1 MKNYIVNVKYKK
13 SSVNFSVKAFNRKDA
28 IEEVKIIMNNT
39 TLFAFS
45 DIEKKKLIYRVRC
58 DK

>member
-45 DIEKKKLIYRVRC
+45 DKEKKKLIYRVRC